1 MAVRPESVE
10 DWFQVMPNLL
20 SSEGW
25 GMALA
30 RPKASLSHCTCPWGG
45 HLIKFNLRSITIQN
59 APEKTSNILVRPE
72 VRFAFQ
78 NLCPMNGNKI
88 SDCDFIAPGEAVLRS
103 ATSWRLMRLCSVL
116 FGDIAGQF
124 IGYFFNDGKTPAA
137 LHHKLRRDFP
147 LEGDS
152 SCAIWQDDAAQGAVL
167 VVRPDQEGTFTIMAV
182 FRVPEDRFA
191 TWATFQFR
199 ILLESARKTA
209 QWFLNRPGICELRK
223 EDEKFYMALSIQSFK
238 RGMPLVPS
246 GEPIITID
254 AGERLG
260 LKHWA
265 RFQPGQS
272 GSGRKFRLSEYLSV
286 FLNAIGEEI
295 HPFDVLDGRELVPYQ
310 CVVRRSDWQAVRK
323 HFFEV
328 FPLAKTAYRRANGGS
343 SAPGVH
349 EDVDPKFLSDG
360 EVSSFGGLHE
370 RVEEVKQEPRLI
382 VRNTFLDIEDDEEL
396 QRQADRH
403 ARNSRRPKTTMVF
416 PMSIPVYVE

>member
-1 MAVRPESVE
+1 
-10 DWFQVMPNLL
+10 
-20 SSEGW
+20 
-25 GMALA
+25 MALA
-30 RPKASLSHCTCPWGG
+30 RHKASLSHCTCPWGG

-223 EDEKFYMALSIQSFK
+223 EDEKFYMVLSIQSLK

-286 FLNAIGEEI
+286 FLNAIGEYQI

-310 CVVRRSDWQAVRK
+310 CVVRRSDWCCAVRK

-343 SAPGVH
+343 SAPVLS
-349 EDVDPKFLSDG
+349 EDVEAKFVSDG

-382 VRNTFLDIEDDEEL
+382 VRNTFPDIEDDEEL

-416 PMSIPVYVE
+416 PMSIPLYVE